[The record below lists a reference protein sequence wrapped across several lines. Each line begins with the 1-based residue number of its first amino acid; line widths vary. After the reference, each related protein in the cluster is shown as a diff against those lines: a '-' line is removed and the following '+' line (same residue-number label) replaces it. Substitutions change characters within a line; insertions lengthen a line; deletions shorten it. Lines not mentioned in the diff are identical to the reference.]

1 MNKVYL
7 GKFVSTHGLNGEL
20 KLVSDFDKKN
30 LVYKK
35 DFPLII
41 ENKTYHIASARP
53 HKIYELIALQDYE
66 DINKVDNFINKDV
79 YINYEDLDLKDNEYL
94 MTELLDAKI
103 IENNKEIGKVTE
115 IVKGVKCDYI
125 KLNDNYLIPLMDQ
138 YIKSFDK
145 KGKVLYTNGT
155 EMFNLK

>member
-1 MNKVYL
+1 MNRVYL

-20 KLVSDFDKKN
+20 KLVSDFDKKE
-30 LVYKK
+30 LVYKE

-41 ENKTYHIASARP
+41 DNKTYHIASARP
-53 HKIYELIALQDYE
+53 HKMYELIALKDYE
-66 DINKVDNFINKDV
+66 DINKVDNFINKEV
-79 YINYEDLDLKDNEYL
+79 YLNYEDLDLKDDEYL
-94 MTELLDAKI
+94 ITELIGAKI
-103 IENNKEIGKVTE
+103 MENGKEIGEVTE

-125 KLNDNYLIPLMDQ
+125 KVNDEYLIPIENN

-145 KGKVLYTNGT
+145 KEKVLYTNGT